1 MNYIF
6 VDSKDGV
13 NKVGIVEDNNLVE
26 YYIEEEDK
34 KKLVGNIYRGRVDNV
49 LIGMNASFVNIGEGK
64 NGYLYIKDAL
74 DKEQLSSNEKF
85 KIDDVLKAGD
95 DIIVQVIKEPLGEK
109 GPKLTTH
116 ISIPGR
122 YLVLTPFSN
131 GINIS
136 RKIKDTKEIERLK
149 AIGKE
154 IANANT
160 GLIFRTVS
168 YGISEEILVEEYNV
182 LLEIYRKI
190 EAQRNFLPT
199 PKLLYKELYLVYQII
214 RDTFNQKNYKIIIN
228 NEKMYNELI
237 ELDYYFSYGLRD
249 RTTLDL
255 GFSIKYNTNIQK
267 GISEAFKRKVNLK
280 SGGYIVID
288 ETEAL
293 TAIDVNTGKY
303 VGNYSFDETIVNT
316 NMEATEEIAR
326 QVRLR
331 DIGGIII
338 IDFIDM
344 KDKNDESMVLN
355 SLAKYFRLDR
365 NKPNILGITKLG
377 LVEVTRKKIRPTLDS
392 RISIKCPTCNG
403 RGRIQK

>member
-1 MNYIF
+1 
-6 VDSKDGV
+6 
-13 NKVGIVEDNNLVE
+13 
-26 YYIEEEDK
+26 
-34 KKLVGNIYRGRVDNV
+34 
-49 LIGMNASFVNIGEGK
+49 
-64 NGYLYIKDAL
+64 
-74 DKEQLSSNEKF
+74 
-85 KIDDVLKAGD
+85 
-95 DIIVQVIKEPLGEK
+95 
-109 GPKLTTH
+109 
-116 ISIPGR
+116 
-122 YLVLTPFSN
+122 
-131 GINIS
+131 
-136 RKIKDTKEIERLK
+136 
-149 AIGKE
+149 
-154 IANANT
+154 
-160 GLIFRTVS
+160 
-168 YGISEEILVEEYNV
+168 
-182 LLEIYRKI
+182 
-190 EAQRNFLPT
+190 
-199 PKLLYKELYLVYQII
+199 
-214 RDTFNQKNYKIIIN
+214 
-228 NEKMYNELI
+228 MYNELI